1 MTEYN
6 VGEPQTYIRGV
17 GSQTDSAASDSSVT
31 IAMDEV
37 SIGRGGA
44 SEAAFLAGQRVEV
57 LRGPP
62 GTHYGRNASAGGIA
76 FHANRPLHRLRGRLT
91 ASYRSLGTSGASA
104 VVNARATPQH

>member
-17 GSQTDSAASDSSVT
+17 GSQTDSAASESSVT

-44 SEAAFLAGQRVEV
+44 SAAAFLDVQRVEV

-62 GTHYGRNASAGGIA
+62 GTLYGRNASAGVIA
-76 FHANRPLHRLRGRLT
+76 FCANRPRARFKGSAE
-91 ASYRSLGTSGASA
+91 ASSGNFGTYAA
-104 VVNARATPQH
+104 KAAAHAPPTPK

>member
-17 GSQTDSAASDSSVT
+17 GSQTDSAASESSVT

-44 SEAAFLAGQRVEV
+44 SAAAFLDVQRVEV
-57 LRGPP
+57 LRGPQGP
-62 GTHYGRNASAGGIA
+62 LYARNASAGVI
-76 FHANRPLHRLRGRLT
+76 PLHAHRPRARFQGPPQASSAHFGPPGAT
-91 ASYRSLGTSGASA
+91 AL
-104 VVNARATPQH
+104 